1 MSLAFMPERTRISV
15 ERYQKMVAAGIFTD
29 RDRIELIDGE
39 MINLSPIGSNHA
51 ALSAQLTKLLVMA
64 VGDTAIVF
72 VGGPVNLG
80 NYSEPRELL
89 AELHAELIEGIDA
102 PDRALHEHAVLVQRQ
117 DAAQVRAV
125 VCGYSSSELGRLPS
139 WTLCAAPRDLRPLGA
154 GLAHVRLDLL
164 ERVAEGEGLRLRQAV
179 LQRQILALGAA
190 PRAAQRRDEIER
202 AVGVPWCSI

>member
-1 MSLAFMPERTRISV
+1 MPERTRISV

-80 NYSEPRELL
+80 NYSEPQ
-89 AELHAELIEGIDA
+89 
-102 PDRALHEHAVLVQRQ
+102 PDLML
-117 DAAQVRAV
+117 
-125 VCGYSSSELGRLPS
+125 
-139 WTLCAAPRDLRPLGA
+139 LRPRTDFTGVRFPRPGTSCCSSRYPTALSAMTKASSATCMRDMASRTTGSSTSMQGA
-154 GLAHVRLDLL
+154 CWCIATLSLPAM
-164 ERVAEGEGLRLRQAV
+164 
-179 LQRQILALGAA
+179 
-190 PRAAQRRDEIER
+190 RR
-202 AVGVPWCSI
+202 